1 MASGYQLLSA
11 DSHLEIS
18 PQRWTERVPPR
29 YRDRAP
35 RLVKL
40 ANGGDAVLIEGKPLY
55 VVGLAIAGKP
65 YERHE
70 LTGVAYEG
78 SEGAGSPEQ
87 RLNEQDQDGVD
98 GEILYTSASNLS
110 FWRGIKNNDAYLAVI
125 RAYNSFLAEEY
136 CAVNRRRLIALG
148 ALPSHSV
155 DAAIKE
161 LEYCAKAGLKGMVL
175 NTFPSGKS
183 HPSWEDDRFYA
194 AALDLNMPLSVHVA
208 MQLPDGPLFDYAKQP
223 GEVAFG
229 GDPIRV
235 LTRFGGNSGLNAV
248 QLLLSGIF
256 DRLPKLKIYWAE
268 TQVGWLPYYYE
279 QLDDVYK
286 RSKHWMDRYFDL
298 KPLKYEPSAYL
309 REHCYWGFIYDRVGL
324 RLRDEIGVD
333 KIMWGNDFP
342 HSAGDWPNSR
352 RVIDDLF
359 ADVCAEEKRK
369 MLVDNAVDFFHLG
382 S

>member
-1 MASGYQLLSA
+1 MVSDYRLFSA

-18 PQRWTERVPPR
+18 PERWTHRVPAK

-40 ANGGDAVLIEGKPLY
+40 PNGGDGVIVESRPLY
-55 VVGLAIAGKP
+55 VLGLAIAGKP

-70 LTGVAYEG
+70 LSGINYEG
-78 SEGAGSPEQ
+78 SEGAGGAEQ
-87 RLNEQDQDGVD
+87 RLKEQDQDGVE
-98 GEILYTSASNLS
+98 GEILFTSASNLT
-110 FWRGIKNNDAYLAVI
+110 FWRGIKNDDAYLAVV
-125 RAYNSFLAEEY
+125 RAYNAFLGEDY
-136 CAVNRRRLIALG
+136 CAVNRDRLVAMG
-148 ALPSHSV
+148 AIPTLSV
-155 DAAIKE
+155 DAAVKE
-161 LEYCAKAGLKGMVL
+161 LEYCAKAGLRGVML

-183 HPSWEDDRFYA
+183 YPSAEDDRFYA
-194 AALDLNMPLSVHVA
+194 AAIDLNMALTVHVS
-208 MQLPDGPLFDYAKQP
+208 MQLPDGPLLKYDKQP

-248 QLLLSGIF
+248 QLLLSGVF
-256 DRLPKLKIYWAE
+256 DRYAKLKIYWAE

-286 RSKHWMDRYFDL
+286 RSRHWMERYFGL
-298 KPLKYEPSAYL
+298 KPLKNEPSQYF
-309 REHCYWGFIYDRVGL
+309 REHFYWGFIYDRIGL
-324 RLRDEIGVD
+324 RLRYEIGVD

-352 RVIDDLF
+352 RVIDDMCSGVPE
-359 ADVCAEEKRK
+359 DEKK
-369 MLVDNAVDFFHLG
+369 SILGGNASQFFHLD
-382 S
+382 

>member
-1 MASGYQLLSA
+1 MASKYRLFSG

-18 PQRWTERVPPR
+18 PERWTNRIPEK

-40 ANGGDAVLIEGKPLY
+40 ANGGDGIIIEGRPLY

-70 LTGVAYEG
+70 LRGISYEG

-87 RLNEQDQDGVD
+87 RLKEQDQDGVD

-110 FWRGIKNNDAYLAVI
+110 FWRGIKNDDAYLALI
-125 RAYNSFLAEEY
+125 RAYNEFLAEEY
-136 CAVNRRRLIALG
+136 CAANRQRLVALG

-155 DAAIKE
+155 DAAIRE
-161 LEYCAKAGLKGMVL
+161 MEYCAKAGLKGMMV
-175 NTFPSGKS
+175 NTFPNGGSYPK
-183 HPSWEDDRFYA
+183 PEDDRFYA
-194 AALDLNMPLSVHVA
+194 AAIDLNMPLSVHVS
-208 MQLPDGPLFDYAKQP
+208 MQLPDGPLFRYPKDP

-235 LTRFGGNSGLNAV
+235 LTRFGGTSGLNAV
-248 QLLLSGIF
+248 QLLLSGVF
-256 DRLPKLKIYWAE
+256 DRLPKLRIYWAE
-268 TQVGWLPYYYE
+268 TQMGWLPYYYD

-286 RSKHWMDRYFDL
+286 RSKHWMERYFDL
-298 KPLKYEPSAYL
+298 QPLKQEPSAYF
-309 REHCYWGFIYDRVGL
+309 REHFYWGFIYDRLGI
-324 RLRDEIGVD
+324 RLRYEIGVD
-333 KIMWGNDFP
+333 KVMWGNDFP

-352 RVIDDLF
+352 KVI
-359 ADVCAEEKRK
+359 ADVFSGVPEDEKQK
-369 MLVDNAVDFFHLG
+369 MLVDNTVNFFHLN
-382 S
+382 

>member
-1 MASGYQLLSA
+1 MKNDRLFSA

-18 PQRWTERVPPR
+18 PERWTKRVEEK

-40 ANGGDAVLIEGKPLY
+40 PNGGDGVVIEGRPLY

-70 LTGVAYEG
+70 LTGVNYEG
-78 SEGAGSPEQ
+78 SEGAGTPEQ
-87 RLNEQDQDGVD
+87 RLKEQDQDGVE
-98 GEILYTSASNLS
+98 GEVLYTSASNLT
-110 FWRGIKNNDAYLAVI
+110 FWRGIKNDDAYLAVLH
-125 RAYNSFLAEEY
+125 AYNTFLAEEY
-136 CAVNRRRLIALG
+136 CAVNRDRLVAMG
-148 ALPSHSV
+148 AIPSQSV
-155 DAAIKE
+155 EAATRE
-161 LEYCAKAGLKGMVL
+161 LEYCAKAGLKGVML
-175 NTFPSGKS
+175 NGFPSGKS
-183 HPSWEDDRFYA
+183 YPSPEDDRFYA
-194 AALDLNMPLSVHVA
+194 AALDLNMPLTVHVS
-208 MQLPDGPLFDYAKQP
+208 MQLPDGPLFQYEKNP

-235 LTRFGGNSGLNAV
+235 LTRFGGSSGLNAV
-248 QLLLSGIF
+248 QLLLSGVL

-286 RSKHWMDRYFDL
+286 RSRHWIERYFGL
-298 KPLKYEPSAYL
+298 KPLKAEPSVYF
-309 REHCYWGFIYDRVGL
+309 RNHFYWGFIYDRIGL
-324 RLRDEIGVD
+324 SLRYEIGVD

-352 RVIDDLF
+352 RIIEDSFGGVPED
-359 ADVCAEEKRK
+359 EKDQI
-369 MLVDNAVDFFHLG
+369 LAGNAVNFFHL

>member
-1 MASGYQLLSA
+1 MASKYRLFSA

-18 PQRWTERVPPR
+18 PSRWTDRIPKK

-40 ANGGDAVLIEGKPLY
+40 PNGGDGIIVEGRPLY

-70 LTGVAYEG
+70 LTGVNYEG

-87 RLNEQDQDGVD
+87 RLKEQDQDGVD
-98 GEILYTSASNLS
+98 GEILYTSAGNLG
-110 FWRGIKNNDAYLAVI
+110 FWRGIKNDDAYLATI
-125 RAYNSFLAEEY
+125 RAYNTFLAEEY
-136 CAVNRRRLIALG
+136 CAANRDRLIALG
-148 ALPSHSV
+148 ALPTHSV
-155 DAAIKE
+155 DAAVRE
-161 LEYCAKAGLKGMVL
+161 LEFCAKAGLKGMML

-183 HPSWEDDRFYA
+183 YPSLEDDRFYA
-194 AALDLNMPLSVHVA
+194 AALAMNMPLSVHVS
-208 MQLPDGPLFDYAKQP
+208 MQLPDGPLFKYDKEP

-256 DRLPKLKIYWAE
+256 DRFPKLRIYWAE
-268 TQVGWLPYYYE
+268 TQMGWLPYYYD

-286 RSKHWMDRYFDL
+286 RSKHWMERYFNL
-298 KPLKYEPSAYL
+298 KPLKKSPSEYF
-309 REHCYWGFIYDRVGL
+309 REHFYWGFIYDRIGL
-324 RLRDEIGVD
+324 RMRYDIGVD
-333 KIMWGNDFP
+333 RVMWGNDFP
-342 HSAGDWPNSR
+342 HSAGDWPNSQK
-352 RVIDDLF
+352 VI
-359 ADVCAEEKRK
+359 ADIFSGVPEDEKQK
-369 MLVDNAVDFFHLG
+369 MLVDNAVNFFHLN
-382 S
+382 

>member
-1 MASGYQLLSA
+1 MASKYRLFSA

-18 PQRWTERVPPR
+18 PSRWTDRIPEK

-40 ANGGDAVLIEGKPLY
+40 ANGGDGIIIEGRPLY

-70 LTGVAYEG
+70 LRGISYEG

-87 RLNEQDQDGVD
+87 RLKEQDQDGVD

-110 FWRGIKNNDAYLAVI
+110 FWRGIKNDDAYLATVH
-125 RAYNSFLAEEY
+125 AYNTFLAEEY
-136 CAVNRRRLIALG
+136 CTANRDRLVALG
-148 ALPSHSV
+148 AIPTHSV
-155 DAAIKE
+155 DAAVKE
-161 LEYCAKAGLKGMVL
+161 MEYCAKAGLKGMML

-183 HPSWEDDRFYA
+183 YPTAEDDRFYA

-208 MQLPDGPLFDYAKQP
+208 MGLPDGPLFKYDKDP

-248 QLLLSGIF
+248 QLLLSGVF
-256 DRLPKLKIYWAE
+256 DRIPKLRIYWAE
-268 TQVGWLPYYYE
+268 TQMGWLPYYYD

-286 RSKHWMDRYFDL
+286 RSKHWMQRYFDL
-298 KPLKYEPSAYL
+298 QPLKQEPSAYF
-309 REHCYWGFIYDRVGL
+309 REHFYWGFIYDRIGM
-324 RLRDEIGVD
+324 RMRYDIGVD
-333 KIMWGNDFP
+333 KVMWGNDFP
-342 HSAGDWPNSR
+342 HSAGDWPNSQ
-352 RVIDDLF
+352 RVIGDLF
-359 ADVCAEEKRK
+359 STVPADEKQK
-369 MLVDNAVDFFHLG
+369 MLVDNAVNFFHLN
-382 S
+382 